1 MLLGQLVTIG
11 NQSKFYHKPYTKI
24 KPRSIAD
31 INMKV
36 EIIKLLEYNIGE
48 HHYSLQ
54 IREIP
59 HTEQKHSS

>member
-1 MLLGQLVTIG
+1 MLLGHLDTIG

-24 KPRSIAD
+24 KPRAIAD

-36 EIIKLLEYNIGE
+36 ETIKLVEYNIGE
-48 HHYSLQ
+48 HHYGLQ

-59 HTEQKHSS
+59 